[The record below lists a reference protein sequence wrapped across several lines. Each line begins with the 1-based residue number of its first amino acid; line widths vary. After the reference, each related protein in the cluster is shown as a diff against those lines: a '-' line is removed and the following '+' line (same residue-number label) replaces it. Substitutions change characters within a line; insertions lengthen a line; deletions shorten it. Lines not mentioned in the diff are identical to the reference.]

1 MQRFELGISPCPND
15 TFIFYAL
22 ANGRIDLPF
31 SVDLFMADV
40 EQLNARARK
49 ADIAVTKLSV
59 AAMVDALDNYILLRA
74 GGALGYGCG
83 PIMVAKENACVS
95 SLANARIAIPGRMT
109 TANMLLSLHGVHK
122 GERVELVFDEVMPA
136 VARGDVAAGVVI
148 HEGRFTYAGYGLE
161 KLFDLGK
168 WWEDATTLPIPLG
181 AIAVRRDLGMETAL
195 ALEDAIRRSLAFVQ
209 ANPEEARAW
218 IKQHAQEMD
227 DTVIDRHIETF
238 VNNFSMELGEAG
250 QDAIRILLEKA
261 FEIAGRPMPDLP
273 LFVQDQS

>member
-122 GERVELVFDEVMPA
+122 GERVEMVFDEVMPA

-161 KLFDLGK
+161 KLFDLSASGGK
-168 WWEDATTLPIPLG
+168 TQPPCPFRSGPLRCV
-181 AIAVRRDLGMETAL
+181 AIWAWKRLWLSKTPSAAV
-195 ALEDAIRRSLAFVQ
+195 
-209 ANPEEARAW
+209 
-218 IKQHAQEMD
+218 
-227 DTVIDRHIETF
+227 
-238 VNNFSMELGEAG
+238 
-250 QDAIRILLEKA
+250 
-261 FEIAGRPMPDLP
+261 LP
-273 LFVQDQS
+273 LCRPIRKKHAHGSSSTRRKWTTRS

>member
-15 TFIFYAL
+15 TYIFYAL

-31 SVDLFMADV
+31 AVDMFMADV
-40 EQLNARARK
+40 EQLNARAHR

-83 PIMVAKENACVS
+83 PIMVAKKNTCVS
-95 SLANARIAIPGRMT
+95 ALAHERIAIPGKMT
-109 TANMLLSLHGVHK
+109 TANLLLSLHGVHK
-122 GERVELVFDEVMPA
+122 GERVEMIFDEVMPA
-136 VARGDVAAGVVI
+136 VANGDVAAGVVI

-168 WWEDATTLPIPLG
+168 WWEDTTALPIPLG
-181 AIAVRRDLGMETAL
+181 AIAVHRDLGMDMAR
-195 ALEDAIRRSLAFVQ
+195 AIEDTIRRSLAYVQ
-209 ANPEEARAW
+209 NNPAEARDY

-227 DTVIDRHIETF
+227 DAVIDQHIALF
-238 VNNFSMELGEAG
+238 VNNFSMNLEEEG
-250 QDAIRILLEKA
+250 QQAIRILLEKA
-261 FEIAGRPMPDLP
+261 FEIAGKKMPSKP
-273 LFVQDQS
+273 LFVED